1 MLLNCDPGLAH
12 PGASSCALLDRYL
25 AVTIDLHRQVK
36 HAQWNVVGRGAAA
49 LRGTLDKLATALDYC
64 CDLIAAHADLLG
76 VALNGTVQVA
86 AARSFLGRYPLE
98 RADARAHARAITA
111 VVETVVDSLRRAS
124 AHAAESRDPE
134 TAALLIEI
142 IRFIERD
149 MWCVRGALLAVADKA
164 PRPRDAPRVVAGPD
178 GEDRPA
184 PSWSERRMQFPATAA
199 GHGGG
204 AAPGVLS

>member
-1 MLLNCDPGLAH
+1 MLVTRDPGLAR
-12 PGASSCALLDRYL
+12 PGASSRALLDRYL
-25 AVTIDLHRQVK
+25 AATIDLHRQVK
-36 HAQWNVVGRGAAA
+36 HAQWNVVGCGAAA

-86 AARSFLGRYPLE
+86 AARSFLGRYPLD
-98 RADARAHARAITA
+98 RADARAHARAIIE
-111 VVETVVDSLRRAS
+111 VVETVAGSLRRAS
-124 AHAAESRDPE
+124 AHAAESGDPE

-149 MWCVRGALLAVADKA
+149 MWRVRAALVVVADQA
-164 PRPRDAPRVVAGPD
+164 PRPRDAPRVVADPD

-184 PSWSERRMQFPATAA
+184 RDWSERRIQVPATAA

-204 AAPGVLS
+204 AAPGGLS